1 MCDDLDESRWFY
13 GETLGLE
20 LALDA
25 EVEPDLRELVCEL
38 TGVPAGTRIH
48 MLLFK
53 DADEPSGK
61 YLLLHYFSASTGRLR
76 HRMRPGLLGLSLY
89 SHRIDNLDGLSERF
103 TAGGAE
109 LAMAARRVPD
119 GAPAGTRR
127 LLARGPNDELFEFIE
142 TGPA

>member
-53 DADEPSGK
+53 DANEPSGK
-61 YLLLHYFSASTGRLR
+61 YLLPHYFSASTGRLR
-76 HRMRPGLLGLSLY
+76 HRMRPGLLGFSLY